1 MSQSRFS
8 LPSALTRAAI
18 GSIGGFALALS
29 FMAGATATLVAM
41 RWTTR
46 ADAVVMSG
54 MLAFVLW
61 AVAVLVAFAAAS
73 VRRAAMWVLGSGAG
87 FALLGW
93 SLTQSASAA

>member
-1 MSQSRFS
+1 MSQPRFS
-8 LPSALTRAAI
+8 LSSALMRAAI

-29 FMAGATATLVAM
+29 FMAGTTASLVAM
-41 RWTTR
+41 RWATR

-61 AVAVLVAFAAAS
+61 AAAVLFAFAAAS
-73 VRRAAMWVLGSGAG
+73 VRRAALWVLGSGAG

-93 SLTQSASAA
+93 TMTQSARAA